1 MDSDE
6 IALITVRCLLL
17 SPRYRE
23 NLRIQ
28 RQCTVDF
35 SKTASESPWHSDCDR
50 SSLSAGCSKRPFS
63 KAATSEDARRALR
76 HVELLSEARTKLADF
91 FSILLGGRAVDHR
104 SLGFMCEDSLA
115 RTHAG
120 ETNGNVIL
128 EQAQPDPPLVVASW
142 LPERPRHG
150 SPGSARPGA
159 AAPSLH
165 EVLWGM
171 NEVG

>member
-91 FSILLGGRAVDHR
+91 FSILLGGRAVDHQ
-104 SLGFMCEDSLA
+104 SLGFMREDSLA
-115 RTHAG
+115 RIHAG

-128 EQAQPDPPLVVASW
+128 EQTQPDPPPGCCLLVA
-142 LPERPRHG
+142 
-150 SPGSARPGA
+150 
-159 AAPSLH
+159 
-165 EVLWGM
+165 
-171 NEVG
+171 